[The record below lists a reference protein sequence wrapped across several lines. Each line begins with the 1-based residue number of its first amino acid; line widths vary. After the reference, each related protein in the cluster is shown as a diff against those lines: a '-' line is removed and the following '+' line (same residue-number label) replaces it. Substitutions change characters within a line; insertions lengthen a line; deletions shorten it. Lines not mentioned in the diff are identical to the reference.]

1 MRRVVLHIDFNSYFA
16 TVEQQAN
23 PRLRGK
29 PIGVTGGD
37 RLERT
42 VLGAVSIEAKARG
55 VKGGM
60 TYWEARKICPEI
72 ILVRGDSDKYLSC
85 TKKFINI
92 LKDFSPFLEVF
103 SIDECFM
110 ELPQIRSDEIGI
122 SVCQYTGK
130 PENADSLDNRNTD
143 APILSDLSEAVEVAE
158 QMKQRIS
165 KEVGEWV

>member
-1 MRRVVLHIDFNSYFA
+1 MFGIFSQIKDLVKSKTMTRIILHIDFNNYFA
-16 TVEQQAN
+16 TIEQQAN

-37 RLERT
+37 RMERT
-42 VLGAVSIEAKARG
+42 VLGAASVEAKLRG

-60 TYWEARKICPEI
+60 TIPEARRICPEI

-92 LKDFSPFLEVF
+92 LKDFSPYLEVF

-110 ELPQIRSDEIGI
+110 ELPNSFDLLSPLGRGQGEGLKDVLTPEIASANCLAMTDEL
-122 SVCQYTGK
+122 QY
-130 PENADSLDNRNTD
+130 
-143 APILSDLSEAVEVAE
+143 V
-158 QMKQRIS
+158 
-165 KEVGEWV
+165 